1 MICYRVYA
9 KLIFLVSLVEN
20 LFFPLLYR
28 CYCWICVCC
37 WSSICWNFFFP
48 FASWCAKHYCL
59 NFNDPIWFTIQYFYL
74 ILHLSHLFSFL
85 SFYLFIYLF
94 FIFFRHF
101 SRQPS
106 PRGFWVNSVAWILA
120 SSVQRELGTQNVN
133 VHFLSIFFFFF
144 FSSLNFPAT
153 KQLKGF

>member
-1 MICYRVYA
+1 MREREKKKGGKAI
-9 KLIFLVSLVEN
+9 KNPKKFLQTLLQVCSL
-20 LFFPLLYR
+20 
-28 CYCWICVCC
+28 C
-37 WSSICWNFFFP
+37 S
-48 FASWCAKHYCL
+48 
-59 NFNDPIWFTIQYFYL
+59 
-74 ILHLSHLFSFL
+74 LSKGFSVL
-85 SFYLFIYLF
+85 

-144 FSSLNFPAT
+144 FFLKFPSNQTVERVLEAVLARPCYITAVLHLEFSSILWTFLFLHVLNPYSENLST
-153 KQLKGF
+153 